1 MNDARSSSSPEG
13 AGQPERGSCGWSAGA
28 AFQAIVPS
36 AETAFGDKDVLVI
49 GRVSR
54 GDDLDALLQCL
65 LGIAAQ
71 STGRMLRD
79 PMPYT
84 HTCRSSGS
92 SRQLDGSA
100 AAAQTGQVLVRVR
113 VLDDIHE
120 RAHRNVA
127 QRRLLGAEQRPV
139 ERSDELI
146 KERDEGLALGL
157 EHVADG
163 IDDVGHERL
172 LLTQFILQQVSVL

>member
-1 MNDARSSSSPEG
+1 M
-13 AGQPERGSCGWSAGA
+13 RG
-28 AFQAIVPS
+28 
-36 AETAFGDKDVLVI
+36 
-49 GRVSR
+49 
-54 GDDLDALLQCL
+54 
-65 LGIAAQ
+65 
-71 STGRMLRD
+71 
-79 PMPYT
+79 
-84 HTCRSSGS
+84 
-92 SRQLDGSA
+92 GSA
-100 AAAQTGQVLVRVR
+100 